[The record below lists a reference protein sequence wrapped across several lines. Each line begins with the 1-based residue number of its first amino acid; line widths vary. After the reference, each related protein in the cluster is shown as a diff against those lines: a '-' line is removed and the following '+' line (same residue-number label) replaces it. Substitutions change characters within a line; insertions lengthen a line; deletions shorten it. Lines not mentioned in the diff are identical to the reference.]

1 MSLAPLYISNVT
13 FTVSPGK
20 GAVRHDFTCICP
32 EEFQAEAR
40 SLSPSSCK
48 ELSLLRDAA
57 YRPRSA
63 GPWWWCWG
71 CWRWRSASSWERP
84 TWATAL
90 DLVVLDQKR
99 CAHWLGC
106 LHHYPSSWP
115 IYRQASK
122 AVSGSKFSYRQVS
135 VPPPALRRHNVA
147 DSMPQWTFLHNV
159 RHRPPALRRDSHKAF
174 SDQSKT
180 SLTCNHWAQTLGTC
194 L

>member
-20 GAVRHDFTCICP
+20 GAVPHDFTCICP

-115 IYRQASK
+115 IYRQ
-122 AVSGSKFSYRQVS
+122 
-135 VPPPALRRHNVA
+135 
-147 DSMPQWTFLHNV
+147 
-159 RHRPPALRRDSHKAF
+159 RPRLSQ
-174 SDQSKT
+174 DQS
-180 SLTCNHWAQTLGTC
+180 SLTVRYQFHLQHCVDIMWPTPCHSGHSFIMYDTGHLLWGGIHTKRSVIRAKQA
-194 L
+194 